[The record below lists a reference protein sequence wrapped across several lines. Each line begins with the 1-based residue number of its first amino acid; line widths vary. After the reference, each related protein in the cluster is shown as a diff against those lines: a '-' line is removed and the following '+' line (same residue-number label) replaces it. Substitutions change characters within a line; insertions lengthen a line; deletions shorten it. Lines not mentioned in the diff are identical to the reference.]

1 MAAYINGTSALKED
15 SEKIIPFPSSREQV
29 VETQPAK
36 KKGNYKEGEEQRVY
50 PFKTEEDLQ
59 KMHNYFVEKKMWRND
74 LLFIVGVNV
83 GLRAGDLLE
92 LTWGQVFPDNYSEV
106 ANGIRIKEEKTD
118 KWRTFYLNESCKKA
132 FLEYFERYTEKGKI
146 PGSDEYIF
154 ASRKG
159 NGHIEVRP
167 AGLILKKAAQ
177 AVGITYNVG
186 THSLRKTFGYWQ
198 LKAHQNDAMF
208 LCHLQEMFN
217 HATPK
222 VTLRYCGLED
232 ENMEQYYN
240 DVCLL

>member
-1 MAAYINGTSALKED
+1 M
-15 SEKIIPFPSSREQV
+15 
-29 VETQPAK
+29 
-36 KKGNYKEGEEQRVY
+36 
-50 PFKTEEDLQ
+50 
-59 KMHNYFVEKKMWRND
+59 
-74 LLFIVGVNV
+74 
-83 GLRAGDLLE
+83 
-92 LTWGQVFPDNYSEV
+92 
-106 ANGIRIKEEKTD
+106 
-118 KWRTFYLNESCKKA
+118 
-132 FLEYFERYTEKGKI
+132 EYFGRYTEKGKI
-146 PGSDEYIF
+146 PGRDEYIF

-198 LKAHQNDAMF
+198 LKAHQNDAIF